1 MTQEGMGG
9 KVIVVNLA
17 KRVSLSRRAAS
28 GPGTV
33 KRGRFANLQGGEPE
47 CRVCV
52 RRNLAGLPGSHK
64 LKEFSEGC
72 SLSRVPQIGEQ

>member
-1 MTQEGMGG
+1 MDDPKGNEQNDPEGMGG

-17 KRVSLSRRAAS
+17 KRVSLSQAAS

-33 KRGRFANLQGGEPE
+33 KRGRFANLQGGGAE

-52 RRNLAGLPGSHK
+52 RH
-64 LKEFSEGC
+64 
-72 SLSRVPQIGEQ
+72 I